1 MTNKQQA
8 IYEAIKATNPPPV
21 TPCALDKL
29 LVNAKE
35 RSDQQ
40 RQQQP
45 PQDDNGN
52 GNGNGKGGKERDLP
66 PPGKKPEQD
75 EPER

>member
-8 IYEAIKATNPPPV
+8 IYEAIKAANPPPA

-29 LVNAKE
+29 LGNAGE
-35 RSDQQ
+35 RSDLQ
-40 RQQQP
+40 RQQQL
-45 PQDDNGN
+45 PQPDTTAGDDD
-52 GNGNGKGGKERDLP
+52 GGKDGDLP

>member
-1 MTNKQQA
+1 MTKVQQA
-8 IYEAIKATNPPPV
+8 IYEAIKAANPPPA

-29 LVNAKE
+29 LDNAKE

-45 PQDDNGN
+45 PQDGNGN
-52 GNGNGKGGKERDLP
+52 GNGNSGKERELP
-66 PPGKKPEQD
+66 SGKKPEQD
-75 EPER
+75 EPEL